1 MCVLPNISKV
11 WTEKKNLIRMSLLL
25 HIIMYAQQ
33 KISGKQVLTVMPK
46 NMLIMQKK
54 FSKRGKIKS

>member
-1 MCVLPNISKV
+1 
-11 WTEKKNLIRMSLLL
+11 MSLLL

-33 KISGKQVLTVMPK
+33 KISGKQVLTMMPK